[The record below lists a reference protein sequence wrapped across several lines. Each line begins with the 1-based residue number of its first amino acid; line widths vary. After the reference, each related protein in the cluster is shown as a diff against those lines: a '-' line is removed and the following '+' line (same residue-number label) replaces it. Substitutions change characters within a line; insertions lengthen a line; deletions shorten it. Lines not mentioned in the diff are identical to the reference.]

1 MIDYHG
7 GLRRG
12 GGRPESHEIH
22 RGMAMGNG
30 GGEYRGIGGKMVN
43 IGRDVPISSA
53 AAYELCLA
61 HVTMTLIDDKYSS
74 SHV

>member
-1 MIDYHG
+1 MRG
-7 GLRRG
+7 EGRGRGEEEG
-12 GGRPESHEIH
+12 GGR
-22 RGMAMGNG
+22 R
-30 GGEYRGIGGKMVN
+30 EYRGIGGKMVN

-53 AAYELCLA
+53 AAYELYLA